1 VSQDQADGS
10 CEITSMNKTQADGS
24 YGVGGGGFGRKLAN
38 YPGGQQK
45 LASQWK

>member
-24 YGVGGGGFGRKLAN
+24 YGVGGAGGLGGSWLTTLGAN
-38 YPGGQQK
+38 R
-45 LASQWK
+45 S